1 MERKDHWDGLEGLS
15 PVAPGPSDSSAR
27 PARPQQGPSLRW
39 PEWGPAILPAP
50 WWEDAAY
57 PCVSIRAIRRVVDT
71 EPAESAG
78 RRIEDRFWGKTAGG
92 GGVTTMA
99 RILGVLSALASLFLI
114 AGASAKY

>member
-1 MERKDHWDGLEGLS
+1 MERRDHRGASEGLPLAPNPADS
-15 PVAPGPSDSSAR
+15 PIR
-27 PARPQQGPSLRW
+27 PVRPLLGPSLRW

-57 PCVSIRAIRRVVDT
+57 PCVSIRAIRRAADAASPQVVV
-71 EPAESAG
+71 
-78 RRIEDRFWGKTAGG
+78 RNRQDRLWGKIAVE
-92 GGVTTMA
+92 GGVSTMA